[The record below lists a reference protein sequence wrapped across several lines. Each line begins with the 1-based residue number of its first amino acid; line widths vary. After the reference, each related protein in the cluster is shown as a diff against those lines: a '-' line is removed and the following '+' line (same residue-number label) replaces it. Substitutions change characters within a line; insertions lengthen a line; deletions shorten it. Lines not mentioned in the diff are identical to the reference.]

1 MKNKIKISPIKI
13 LILCIFLSAIIF
25 ILFKFISTSEY
36 FRVQY
41 IITSEKD
48 IRLDYLKGKSIFG
61 INLKSVFERL
71 NTDYPQHR
79 IIRIG
84 IQPPNCIV
92 VKAEK
97 RRPIAYVRLYRDF
110 AIDSEGVLFN
120 VNEFSPDLPIVLGL
134 ENKLGYV
141 KSGYKPKLKELQLV
155 IKLIEEFNQIESLKK
170 FKIKKIKVETSF
182 CLSFFMDNIEI
193 KIDEKIEQGLNLL
206 LVVLSQLK
214 DELEKVSYIDL
225 RFKEPLVKYER

>member
-1 MKNKIKISPIKI
+1 MKNKIKILPIKI
-13 LILCIFLSAIIF
+13 LILFILLSAIIF

-36 FRVQY
+36 FRIQY

-61 INLKSVFERL
+61 INLKLVFERL
-71 NTDYPQHR
+71 IVDYPQYR

-84 IQPPNCIV
+84 IQPPNCILV
-92 VKAEK
+92 RAEK

-120 VNEFSPDLPIVLGL
+120 VNEFNPDLPIVLGL

-141 KSGYKPKLKELQLV
+141 KSGYKPKLRELQLV
-155 IKLIEEFNQIESLKK
+155 IKLIEEFNKIEK
-170 FKIKKIKVETSF
+170 FKNFKIRNIKVESSF
-182 CLSFFMDNIEI
+182 CLSFFIDNIEI
-193 KIDEKIEQGLNLL
+193 KIDERIPEGLNLL

-214 DELEKVSYIDL
+214 DELDKVSYIDL